1 MNKFVKDIDE
11 SEKEII
17 QIFQEKVKGE
27 EINEKTNFYEASKSF
42 SINDFNEVIDY
53 LSTEDLAKQ
62 EYEQLLKNYGEYYN
76 IFERDFEKALAFSIF
91 EYQLVSIYTID

>member
-62 EYEQLLKNYGEYYN
+62 EYEQL
-76 IFERDFEKALAFSIF
+76 
-91 EYQLVSIYTID
+91 